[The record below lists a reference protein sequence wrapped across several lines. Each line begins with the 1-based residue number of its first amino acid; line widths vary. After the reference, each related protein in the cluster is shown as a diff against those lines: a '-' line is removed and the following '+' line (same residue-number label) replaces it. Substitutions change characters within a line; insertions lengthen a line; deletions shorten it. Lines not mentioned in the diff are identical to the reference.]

1 MTAWGK
7 TGRVTLGPKRFDG
20 IETTTWVHLHGRPIA
35 RVFHPRMLSFPHY
48 GVDAEPPLVAY
59 KEGFDSLDAA
69 VMWVLRRAAP
79 AVWREERG
87 PVARVEPMWPLDA
100 FRGLLGLARPRC
112 AATRWAASTP
122 GGHAVETF
130 QSWADAMKAATS

>member
-7 TGRVTLGPKRFDG
+7 TGRIVLAQYVDTDGETWPDYDVYADGEGVGRVQQLLHRGWAAEVGALLGP
-20 IETTTWVHLHGRPIA
+20 TTLP
-35 RVFHPRMLSFPHY
+35 
-48 GVDAEPPLVAY
+48 
-59 KEGFDSLDAA
+59 SLDAA